1 MQVSSHVQYTLSHAS
16 IIYKGLCFCVQ
27 GRARSAR
34 RWLHWTLCNTR
45 SLLMKIRWNW
55 RPGERM
61 KRDKW
66 RSNWR
71 TVEIH
76 NVGNA
81 RRFSLLEK
89 GLLVFEVQNPDV
101 EQYTKVEAAIQ
112 SAIQCYRVI
121 YDEEKKKKSYYPD
134 IIGFFFSR
142 GCACVHTVISVMSE
156 LLQPYRL

>member
-101 EQYTKVEAAIQ
+101 EQYTRLQQPFRVQ
-112 SAIQCYRVI
+112 SSAIVSSMMRK
-121 YDEEKKKKSYYPD
+121 KKKKSYYPD